1 MTKRIRNLVHGPLGI
16 ALRISAFA
24 LMVAGPALGV
34 RGAAA
39 TSILLDHGNST
50 YDPGTHLEWLD
61 LTQTQGRSYFDVI
74 NGSGGFIGV
83 GGWRYA
89 TSAELDQFFLDAGA
103 AAPYDGTINGANHDP
118 AVALLA
124 LMGTLFSNRGIFSGS
139 FGLLAD
145 QPAAGL
151 QALGQ
156 ISYDFGYGHFGD
168 GANASIADFALDG
181 RVGSFL
187 VKTTPVAA
195 TPIPAAL
202 PLFAAALGGL
212 GLLGWRR
219 NQAMPRA

>member
-1 MTKRIRNLVHGPLGI
+1 MTKRIRGLLRGPLGI
-16 ALRISAFA
+16 TLRISAFA
-24 LMVAGPALGV
+24 LLAAGLVLGA
-34 RGAAA
+34 RSAAA
-39 TSILLDHGNST
+39 SSILLDHGNST

-61 LTQTQGRSYFDVI
+61 LTQTLGRSYLDVI
-74 NGSGGFIGV
+74 HGSGGFIGV

-89 TSAELDQFFLDAGA
+89 TSADLDQFFLDAGA
-103 AAPYDGTINGANHDP
+103 TAPYDGTINNLNHDP
-118 AVALLA
+118 AVALLD
-124 LMGTLFSNRGIFSGS
+124 LMGTLFSNPGIFSGS

-145 QPAAGL
+145 QPAAGQ

-156 ISYDFGYGHFGD
+156 ISYDSGYGHFSD
-168 GANASIADFALDG
+168 GANASTADYALDG

-212 GLLGWRR
+212 GLVGWRR
-219 NQAMPRA
+219 NQATPRA

>member
-1 MTKRIRNLVHGPLGI
+1 MTKRIRDSVRGALGI

-24 LMVAGPALGV
+24 LLVAGPALGV
-34 RGAAA
+34 RAAAA

-61 LTQTQGRSYFDVI
+61 LTQTQGRSYLDVI
-74 NGSGGFIGV
+74 HGSGGFIGV

-89 TSAELDQFFLDAGA
+89 TSAELDQFFIDAGA
-103 AAPYDGTINGANHDP
+103 TAPYDGSINGANHDP
-118 AVALLA
+118 AVALLD
-124 LMGTLFSNRGIFSGS
+124 LMGTLFSNPGIFSGS

-145 QPAAGL
+145 QPAAGQ
-151 QALGQ
+151 QALGE

-168 GANASIADFALDG
+168 GANLSTSEFALDG

-187 VKTTPVAA
+187 VKTAPVAA

-202 PLFAAALGGL
+202 PLFAAALSGI

-219 NQAMPRA
+219 NQATPRA